1 MVLTISPS
9 WEPIKYLEPL
19 LLNLSDTAIWSMF
32 TNTKSIGSLDM
43 WNCFLLT
50 LILLNFSVFFSHVLY
65 YAKNKKVIYFLAL
78 PCYIGQILGTFFFGT
93 H

>member
-19 LLNLSDTAIWSMF
+19 LLNLPDTAIWSMF
-32 TNTKSIGSLDM
+32 TNIKSIGSLDM

-50 LILLNFSVFFSHVLY
+50 LILLNFSVFFSQVLY
-65 YAKNKKVIYFLAL
+65 YAKNEKVIYFLAL
-78 PCYIGQILGTFFFGT
+78 PCYI
-93 H
+93 